1 MVSQH
6 IVISKKE
13 RVFDWVNTVIMLL
26 VIILTLYPFWYV
38 IVASVS
44 SISHVTNSVVLLWP
58 DGLHWD
64 AYQQVF
70 RNNLV
75 PTAYANTIFI
85 TLMGTVISMLLTC
98 ASAFVLSRKE
108 LPGRRLMTLFVVF
121 TMLFNAGLV
130 PFYLLVRDV
139 GLLNTRWSLILPFAV
154 STYNTIIMRN
164 FFQGV
169 PNALYEAASI
179 DGCSYFKYFLRILLP
194 ISLPSIATITLFY
207 AVSYW
212 NAYFYSILFIT
223 DRAKY
228 PIQAILRQILMS
240 SEFNTLLYD
249 DAAQSMPSEMLKC
262 AMIVITALPII
273 CVYPFLQRY
282 FVKGVMVGSLK
293 G

>member
-1 MVSQH
+1 M
-6 IVISKKE
+6 
-13 RVFDWVNTVIMLL
+13 
-26 VIILTLYPFWYV
+26 
-38 IVASVS
+38 
-44 SISHVTNSVVLLWP
+44 
-58 DGLHWD
+58 
-64 AYQQVF
+64 
-70 RNNLV
+70 
-75 PTAYANTIFI
+75 
-85 TLMGTVISMLLTC
+85 
-98 ASAFVLSRKE
+98 
-108 LPGRRLMTLFVVF
+108 
-121 TMLFNAGLV
+121 
-130 PFYLLVRDV
+130 LVRDV

-179 DGCSYFKYFLRILLP
+179 DGCSYIKYFLRILLP
-194 ISLPSIATITLFY
+194 IWLPSIATITLFY

-223 DRAKY
+223 DRVKY

>member
-1 MVSQH
+1 MSQH

-13 RVFDWVNTVIMLL
+13 RIFDWVNAFIMIL

-44 SISHVTNSVVLLWP
+44 SISHVTNSVVLMWP

-75 PTAYANTIFI
+75 PTAYGNTIFI
-85 TLMGTVISMLLTC
+85 TLVGTVISMLLTC
-98 ASAFVLSRKE
+98 TSAFVLSRKE
-108 LPGRRLMTLFVVF
+108 LPGRRLLTLFVVF

-179 DGCSYFKYFLRILLP
+179 DGCSYIKYFLRILLP

-223 DRAKY
+223 DRVKY

>member
-1 MVSQH
+1 MSQH

-26 VIILTLYPFWYV
+26 VIIFTLYPFWYV

-44 SISHVTNSVVLLWP
+44 SISHVINSVVLLWP

-164 FFQGV
+164 FSQGV

-223 DRAKY
+223 DRTKY
-228 PIQAILRQILMS
+228 PIQAILLQILMS

>member
-1 MVSQH
+1 MSNG
-6 IVISKKE
+6 IVHSRRE
-13 RVFDWVNTVIMLL
+13 RVFDWVNVLIMIL
-26 VIILTLYPFWYV
+26 VIIATLYPFWYV
-38 IVASVS
+38 VVASVS

-64 AYQQVF
+64 AYQQVM

-75 PTAYANTIFI
+75 PTAYMNTIFI
-85 TLMGTVISMLLTC
+85 TLLGTAISMLLTTM
-98 ASAFVLSRKE
+98 SAFVLSRRE
-108 LPGRRLMTLFVVF
+108 LPGHNLLTMFVVF

-139 GLLNTRWSLILPFAV
+139 GLLNTRLSLILPFAV

-164 FFQGV
+164 FFQGI

-179 DGCSYFKYFLRILLP
+179 DGCSYIKYLARILLP
-194 ISLPSIATITLFY
+194 ISLPTIATITLFY

-212 NAYFYSILFIT
+212 NAYFYSLLFIT
-223 DRAKY
+223 ERTRL

-240 SEFNTLLYD
+240 SEFSTLMYD
-249 DAAQSMPSEMLKC
+249 DASQNIPSEMLKC
-262 AMIVITALPII
+262 AMIVVTALPII

>member
-13 RVFDWVNTVIMLL
+13 CVFDWVNTVIMLL

-108 LPGRRLMTLFVVF
+108 LPGCRLMTLFVV
-121 TMLFNAGLV
+121 FNAGLV

-223 DRAKY
+223 DRTKY

>member
-1 MVSQH
+1 MSQH

-26 VIILTLYPFWYV
+26 VIIFTLYPFWYV

-44 SISHVTNSVVLLWP
+44 SISHVINSVVLLWP

-164 FFQGV
+164 FSQGV

-223 DRAKY
+223 DRTKY

>member
-85 TLMGTVISMLLTC
+85 TLIGTVISMLLTC

-223 DRAKY
+223 DRTKY
-228 PIQAILRQILMS
+228 PLQAILRQILMS
-240 SEFNTLLYD
+240 SEVKTLLYD

>member
-6 IVISKKE
+6 IVTSKKE
-13 RVFDWVNTVIMLL
+13 RIFDWFNIVIMIL

-64 AYQQVF
+64 AYKQVF

-85 TLMGTVISMLLTC
+85 TLVGTVISMLLTC
-98 ASAFVLSRKE
+98 TSAFVLSRRE

-179 DGCSYFKYFLRILLP
+179 DGCSYIKYFLRILLP

-223 DRAKY
+223 DRTKY

>member
-1 MVSQH
+1 MSQH
-6 IVISKKE
+6 IVTSKKE
-13 RVFDWVNTVIMLL
+13 RIFDWFNIVIMIL

-64 AYQQVF
+64 AYKQVF

-85 TLMGTVISMLLTC
+85 TLVGTVISMLLTC
-98 ASAFVLSRKE
+98 TSAFVLSRRE

-179 DGCSYFKYFLRILLP
+179 DGCSYIKYFLRILLP

-223 DRAKY
+223 DRTKY

>member
-1 MVSQH
+1 MSNG
-6 IVISKKE
+6 IVHSRKE
-13 RVFDWVNTVIMLL
+13 RVFDWVNVLIMAL
-26 VIILTLYPFWYV
+26 VIVATLYPFWYV
-38 IVASVS
+38 VVASVS

-64 AYQQVF
+64 AYQQVL

-75 PTAYANTIFI
+75 PTSYLNTIFI
-85 TLMGTVISMLLTC
+85 TLVGTAISMVLTTM
-98 ASAFVLSRKE
+98 SAFVLSRRE
-108 LPGRRLMTLFVVF
+108 LPGHNVMTMFVVF

-139 GLLNTRWSLILPFAV
+139 GLLNTRLSLILPFAV

-179 DGCSYFKYFLRILLP
+179 DGCSYMKYLVRILLP
-194 ISLPSIATITLFY
+194 ISLPTIATITLFY

-212 NAYFYSILFIT
+212 NAYFYSLLFIT
-223 DRAKY
+223 DRTRL

-240 SEFNTLLYD
+240 SEFSTLMYD
-249 DAAQSMPSEMLKC
+249 DASQNIPSEMLKC
-262 AMIVITALPII
+262 AMIVVTALPII

>member
-1 MVSQH
+1 MSQH

-26 VIILTLYPFWYV
+26 VIIFTLYPFWYV

-44 SISHVTNSVVLLWP
+44 SISHVINSVVLLWP

-179 DGCSYFKYFLRILLP
+179 DGCSYFKHFLRILLP

-223 DRAKY
+223 DRTKY

>member
-1 MVSQH
+1 MSQH

-13 RVFDWVNTVIMLL
+13 RVFDWVNTLIMLL
-26 VIILTLYPFWYV
+26 VIVLTLYPFWYV

-44 SISHVTNSVVLLWP
+44 SISHVTNSVVLMWP

-75 PTAYANTIFI
+75 PTAYGNTIFI
-85 TLMGTVISMLLTC
+85 TLVGTVISMLLTC
-98 ASAFVLSRKE
+98 TSAFVLSRKE
-108 LPGRRLMTLFVVF
+108 LPGRKLLTLFVVF

-130 PFYLLVRDV
+130 PFYLLVRNV

-179 DGCSYFKYFLRILLP
+179 DGCSYFKYFLQILLP

-223 DRAKY
+223 DRVKY

>member
-1 MVSQH
+1 MSQH

-26 VIILTLYPFWYV
+26 VIIFTLYPFWYV

-44 SISHVTNSVVLLWP
+44 SISHVINSVVLLWP

-154 STYNTIIMRN
+154 STYNTIIMSN

-223 DRAKY
+223 DRTKY

>member
-6 IVISKKE
+6 IVISKKA

-223 DRAKY
+223 DRTKY

>member
-179 DGCSYFKYFLRILLP
+179 DGCSYLKYFLRILLP

-223 DRAKY
+223 DRTKY

>member
-108 LPGRRLMTLFVVF
+108 LPGHRLMTLFVVF

-223 DRAKY
+223 DRTKY

>member
-1 MVSQH
+1 MSNG
-6 IVISKKE
+6 IVHSRKE
-13 RVFDWVNTVIMLL
+13 RVFDWVNVLIMAL
-26 VIILTLYPFWYV
+26 VIVATLYPFWYV

-64 AYQQVF
+64 AYQQVL

-75 PTAYANTIFI
+75 PTSYLNTIFI
-85 TLMGTVISMLLTC
+85 TLVGTAISMVLTTM
-98 ASAFVLSRKE
+98 SAFVLSRRE
-108 LPGRRLMTLFVVF
+108 LPGHNLMTMFVVF

-139 GLLNTRWSLILPFAV
+139 GLLNTRMSLILPFAV

-164 FFQGV
+164 FFQGI

-179 DGCSYFKYFLRILLP
+179 DGCSYIKYLVRILLP
-194 ISLPSIATITLFY
+194 ISLPTIATITLFY

-212 NAYFYSILFIT
+212 NAYFYSLLFIT
-223 DRAKY
+223 DRTRL

-240 SEFNTLLYD
+240 SEFSTLMYD
-249 DAAQSMPSEMLKC
+249 DASQNIPSEMLKC
-262 AMIVITALPII
+262 AMIVVTALPII